1 MRPRR
6 RRLGARR
13 GGGAGRGRPFPR
25 RSRGA
30 LLWEMPAD
38 GCDLRACRGGAR
50 AAASLRGS
58 PLLGGEGAGAPSRAH
73 RRCAARRRA
82 WELPQPAR
90 AASAGCAPPG
100 RAGGPPGPDR
110 RHGRQRAALT
120 PQMLCGAGRRPKK
133 WSAPK
138 KWGAP
143 RLRAALW
150 AVAGAFP
157 LAFPGARETRF
168 FGLRTQGSTKHSVST
183 LGCPRYPAAV

>member
-1 MRPRR
+1 
-6 RRLGARR
+6 
-13 GGGAGRGRPFPR
+13 
-25 RSRGA
+25 
-30 LLWEMPAD
+30 MPAD

-168 FGLRTQGSTKHSVST
+168 RGMETGVSLPWGVEVNVTTRGDKVCHLNRVTSFVTSVSSQD
-183 LGCPRYPAAV
+183 